1 MGALLAKPI
10 ASSFRVWDLTSF
22 ITIDYLNNINRTP
35 ITVYLF
41 GNKPVRILPTVTW
54 ISDKLRFSFDGW
66 FRQRLTHPYIK
77 GFKVSW
83 VRALSVFT
91 KSVMNNKIS
100 FHWSSVESGLITS
113 FISFL
118 SRVSEVSLP
127 YTNLKG
133 SVSQVKQ
140 NLSNLSYR
148 WSVNEVYPTVLESY
162 TSFLYKTLTQTKTKT
177 ILDNNLL
184 PILTSVE
191 ETELT
196 PLPDCYTNVKS
207 AIACLLQTEA
217 VTASNFI
224 YLGTHGYINA
234 QGSKL
239 SLPILSPYERTNPVT
254 GNYFVKGP
262 LDSRSLVSFSFTLL
276 QLYYNYNKKGKFFTI
291 EKPYGFKLESIDLK
305 FVNFIR
311 QKSKFLST
319 FRQPPQYEVSP
330 LVQIIDEFNRY
341 E

>member
-1 MGALLAKPI
+1 
-10 ASSFRVWDLTSF
+10 
-22 ITIDYLNNINRTP
+22 
-35 ITVYLF
+35 
-41 GNKPVRILPTVTW
+41 
-54 ISDKLRFSFDGW
+54 
-66 FRQRLTHPYIK
+66 
-77 GFKVSW
+77 
-83 VRALSVFT
+83 
-91 KSVMNNKIS
+91 
-100 FHWSSVESGLITS
+100 
-113 FISFL
+113 
-118 SRVSEVSLP
+118 
-127 YTNLKG
+127 LKG

-305 FVNFIR
+305 FVNFNR